1 MGDYNTLIYEK
12 AGSVSTLTLNRPD
25 KMNAL
30 NPELFDELLVAMK
43 AINED
48 DEVRALILTGAGRAF
63 CAGADLG
70 MIQNLGKDNFMPK
83 FRRLIQKVQAVTN
96 AIEGLEKPVIGAIN
110 GPAIGGGLDIAIA
123 CDLRIA
129 SDKAVFSE
137 AFIRLG
143 LVPDMGATFRL
154 PRLVGIA
161 RAKEIILTGDT
172 ITATEAEKIGLVNRV
187 VPADKLMEEARK
199 WAEKLAAGPPLA
211 IKAAKQLINNAAS
224 TNLHSALADEMLA
237 QCQLITTQDHQE
249 GLRAFL
255 EKRPPQFQGR

>member
-1 MGDYNTLIYEK
+1 MHYHTLLYEK
-12 AGSVSTLTLNRPD
+12 AGNISTLILNRPD
-25 KMNAL
+25 KLNAL
-30 NPELFDELLVAMK
+30 NLELFDELLVALR

-70 MIQNLGKDNFMPK
+70 MIQGLGKENFMPA

-96 AIEGLEKPVIGAIN
+96 AIEGLDKPVIGAIN
-110 GPAIGGGLDIAIA
+110 GATIGGGLDIAIA
-123 CDLRIA
+123 CDIRLA
-129 SDKAVFSE
+129 SETAVFGE

-172 ITATEAEKIGLVNRV
+172 LSAVEAEKIGLVNKV
-187 VPADKLMEEARK
+187 LPANQLMEEAKK
-199 WAEKLAAGPPLA
+199 WAAKLAAGPPLA

-224 TNLHSALADEMLA
+224 TDLHSALADEMLA

-249 GLRAFL
+249 GVKAFL
-255 EKRPPQFQGR
+255 EKRTPHFQGR

>member
-1 MGDYNTLIYEK
+1 MGYNTLLYEK
-12 AGSVSTLTLNRPD
+12 SGNISTLILNRPD
-25 KMNAL
+25 KLNAL
-30 NPELFDELLVAMK
+30 NLELFDELLLALKV
-43 AINED
+43 INED
-48 DEVRALILTGAGRAF
+48 DEVKALILTGAGRAF

-70 MIQNLGKDNFMPK
+70 MIQNLGKEDFMPK

-96 AIEGLEKPVIGAIN
+96 AIEGLDKPVIGAIN
-110 GPAIGGGLDIAIA
+110 GAAIGGGFDIAIA
-123 CDLRIA
+123 CDIRLA
-129 SDKAVFSE
+129 SEAAVFSE

-172 ITATEAEKIGLVNRV
+172 ISATEAERIGLVNWV
-187 VPADKLMEEARK
+187 VPANQLMEEAKK

-211 IKAAKQLINNAAS
+211 IKVAKQLLNNAAS
-224 TNLHSALADEMLA
+224 TDLHSALADEMVA

-249 GLRAFL
+249 GIKAFL
-255 EKRPPQFQGR
+255 ERRLPHFHGR

>member
-1 MGDYNTLIYEK
+1 MGYNTLFYEK
-12 AGSVSTLTLNRPD
+12 SGNISTLILNRPD
-25 KMNAL
+25 KLNAL
-30 NPELFDELLVAMK
+30 NLELFDELLLALKV
-43 AINED
+43 INED
-48 DEVRALILTGAGRAF
+48 DEVKTLILTGAGRAF

-70 MIQNLGKDNFMPK
+70 MIQNLGKEDFMPK

-96 AIEGLEKPVIGAIN
+96 AIEGLDKPVIGAIN
-110 GPAIGGGLDIAIA
+110 GAAIGGGFDIAIA
-123 CDLRIA
+123 CDIRLA
-129 SDKAVFSE
+129 SEAAVFSE

-172 ITATEAEKIGLVNRV
+172 ISATEAERIGLVNWV
-187 VPADKLMEEARK
+187 VPTNQLMEEAKK

-211 IKAAKQLINNAAS
+211 IKVAKQLLNNAAS
-224 TNLHSALADEMLA
+224 TDLHSALADEMVA

-249 GLRAFL
+249 GIKAFL
-255 EKRPPQFQGR
+255 ERRLPHFHGR

>member
-1 MGDYNTLIYEK
+1 MGYNTLLYEK
-12 AGSVSTLTLNRPD
+12 SGNISTLILNRPD
-25 KMNAL
+25 KLNAL
-30 NPELFDELLVAMK
+30 NLELFDELLLALKV
-43 AINED
+43 INED
-48 DEVRALILTGAGRAF
+48 DEVKTLILTGAGRAF

-70 MIQNLGKDNFMPK
+70 MIQNLGKEDFMPK

-96 AIEGLEKPVIGAIN
+96 AIEGLDKPVIGAIN
-110 GPAIGGGLDIAIA
+110 GAAIGGGFDIAIA
-123 CDLRIA
+123 CDIRLA
-129 SDKAVFSE
+129 SEAAVFSE

-172 ITATEAEKIGLVNRV
+172 ISATEAERIGLVNWV
-187 VPADKLMEEARK
+187 VPANQLMEEAKK

-211 IKAAKQLINNAAS
+211 IKVAKQLLNNASS
-224 TNLHSALADEMLA
+224 TDLHSALADEMVA

-249 GLRAFL
+249 GIKAFL
-255 EKRPPQFQGR
+255 ERRLPHFHGR

>member
-1 MGDYNTLIYEK
+1 MGYNTLLYEK
-12 AGSVSTLTLNRPD
+12 SGNISTLILNRPD
-25 KMNAL
+25 KLNAL
-30 NPELFDELLVAMK
+30 NLELFDELLLALKV
-43 AINED
+43 INED
-48 DEVRALILTGAGRAF
+48 DEVKTLILTGAGRAF

-70 MIQNLGKDNFMPK
+70 MIQNLGKEDFMPK

-96 AIEGLEKPVIGAIN
+96 AIEGLDKPVIGAIN
-110 GPAIGGGLDIAIA
+110 GAAIGGGFDIAIA
-123 CDLRIA
+123 CDIRLA
-129 SDKAVFSE
+129 SEAAVFSE

-172 ITATEAEKIGLVNRV
+172 ISATEAERIGLVNWV
-187 VPADKLMEEARK
+187 VPANQLMEEAKK

-211 IKAAKQLINNAAS
+211 IKVAKQLLNNAAS
-224 TNLHSALADEMLA
+224 TDLHSALADEMVA

-249 GLRAFL
+249 GIKAFL
-255 EKRPPQFQGR
+255 ERRLPHFHGR